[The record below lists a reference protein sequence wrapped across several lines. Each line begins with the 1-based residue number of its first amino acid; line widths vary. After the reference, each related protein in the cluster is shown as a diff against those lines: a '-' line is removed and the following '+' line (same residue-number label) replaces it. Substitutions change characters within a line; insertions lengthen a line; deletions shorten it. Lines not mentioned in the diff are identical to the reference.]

1 MTFALSDASTAAVLV
16 VSISAV
22 IGPML
27 LAYQAARSRR
37 IEARLGTPNGA
48 GNVSEML
55 GSIHHSVG
63 QLLDGQTG
71 QDVRLAKIETRLARN
86 EGLIVSLETRLDNDD
101 RRLSGIEESCVHL
114 SAATTAAAISA
125 SAVAGAL
132 DAARRHDDPQAGDP
146 LPSTSDV
153 EDNQ

>member
-1 MTFALSDASTAAVLV
+1 MFALTDATTGALAVV
-16 VSISAV
+16 IVSAV

-27 LAYQAARSRR
+27 LAFQAARSRR

-63 QLLDGQTG
+63 QLLDGQSG
-71 QDVRLAKIETRLARN
+71 QDIRLAKIETRLASDER
-86 EGLIVSLETRLDNDD
+86 LIVSLETRLDGVDVRMGAED
-101 RRLSGIEESCVHL
+101 LRLAGIEESCVHL

-132 DAARRHDDPQAGDP
+132 DAARRHDDPPD
-146 LPSTSDV
+146 
-153 EDNQ
+153 